1 LEFLQIFYTSS
12 AREGKCNRIISKLI
26 DEKLQKLEAALRYS
40 RIGSGWKI

>member
-1 LEFLQIFYTSS
+1 LEFPQTFCTSS
-12 AREGKCNRIISKLI
+12 TGEVECSRIISNLI

>member
-1 LEFLQIFYTSS
+1 LEFPQTFYTSS
-12 AREGKCNRIISKLI
+12 AGEGECNRIISNLI